1 MNNQVE
7 INNEILV
14 RTYIGNDYDKIKLEK
29 FNWYAFLFP
38 AYYLAYKKQFAYAL
52 CMLLIMII
60 SSKMMI
66 IGPLLVRTI
75 SGIYFNKFYIKLA
88 KKRVKQLKEEHLN
101 VDNSKLLE
109 ICKTEGA
116 GSVCYCFFIV
126 ILALLLS
133 IPNIITMIATT
144 LSLFGDPTST
154 WQQIWYPFV
163 INALMVISYIIELIF
178 G

>member
-1 MNNQVE
+1 
-7 INNEILV
+7 
-14 RTYIGNDYDKIKLEK
+14 
-29 FNWYAFLFP
+29 
-38 AYYLAYKKQFAYAL
+38 
-52 CMLLIMII
+52 MII

-126 ILALLLS
+126 IF
-133 IPNIITMIATT
+133 IKTPVFWIITCHNNKFFIK
-144 LSLFGDPTST
+144 
-154 WQQIWYPFV
+154 
-163 INALMVISYIIELIF
+163 
-178 G
+178 